1 MSVLTPPS
9 LIENTLSTFGVETI
23 SELLDMD
30 IEEVANTRGVGKGKV
45 DALRALK
52 TRARSALDQ
61 SEPFADEPLTLIDEL
76 SATGVDLDQ
85 PWAHILTRL
94 NQRARTVFE
103 REGLLTLRDLVL
115 RYESGS
121 LKHLPGFG
129 EGTERHLGAL
139 LERLITQGL
148 EYFLFGEKGQP
159 QSTSEVISHF
169 LEHLGEED
177 RQLMELRFVQQETLE
192 KIAQRFELTR
202 EAIRQRIDKLLEQGR
217 AHYGE
222 LLNQLLHP
230 LLELLEHQGGLVHI
244 HEAIAL
250 GHEQDIA
257 RLMLALSLQG
267 TNASIIQGVFL
278 STLSQED
285 YNQILQQLQR
295 QVSQDRRDYIPISEL
310 NATLLK
316 LGVKLPKHQLAELL
330 QATWEVPYRELEL
343 LNPWLETSA
352 QYGALLKLLGRAIHL
367 DELTA
372 LIQQRYELEIAPQER
387 HIYMNLQRNP
397 EIYYVERGTYAHKD
411 ALPLPLET
419 LQAAA
424 AWSIQQLIGTEH
436 AVSASIFIPDLVE
449 QGLLPHEISSLLLRD
464 LMGRDPR
471 IQTFQSTDFVAH
483 LDSFLGH
490 RKTQEEHVSEI
501 LLESAQP
508 MTCDEVCAQYP
519 TYLTCHRS
527 AIYTTL
533 SSASFSLNLPQGRF
547 IHRESIGL
555 TAHALSKLLDQVTSL
570 LIEHAQPIT
579 ATCLLE
585 LLASDPSAAYL
596 QAHPF
601 GSAILWSLA
610 RERSTLL
617 CGRGELMMIKPQDE
631 PLQDPLTHALLA
643 ILEQELLMTPTGLRR
658 EIVFRHSYLSSHGP
672 IYSAL
677 DKAEQRGLIKRVLLK
692 YRALSQTPKEALFA
706 YILDRELELPSPD
719 KLGIKDLQLL
729 YELYQWSGQD
739 ELAEQTNTLIN
750 SLT

>member
-9 LIENTLSTFGVETI
+9 LIENTLLSFGIETI

-30 IEEVANTRGVGKGKV
+30 LEEVANTKGVGKGKV

-52 TRARSALDQ
+52 SRARTVLEQTS
-61 SEPFADEPLTLIDEL
+61 PFTDESLTLLDEL
-76 SATGVDLDQ
+76 IATGVDIDQ
-85 PWAHILTRL
+85 PWAHVLTRL
-94 NQRARTVFE
+94 NQRARTVLE

-115 RYESGS
+115 RFESGS
-121 LKHLPGFG
+121 LKHLAGFG

-159 QSTSEVISHF
+159 QSTSEVIAHF
-169 LEHLGEED
+169 LEHLTEED
-177 RQLMELRFVQQETLE
+177 RQLVELRFIQQETLE
-192 KIAQRFELTR
+192 KIAQSFELTR
-202 EAIRQRIDKLLEQGR
+202 EAIRQRLDKLLEQGK

-222 LLNQLLHP
+222 LLSQLLSP
-230 LLELLEHQGGLVHI
+230 LLELLTHQGGLIHL

-250 GHEQDIA
+250 GHEQDISK
-257 RLMLALSLQG
+257 LLLALSLQG
-267 TNASIIQGVFL
+267 TNATIIQDLFV
-278 STLSQED
+278 STLPQED
-285 YNQILQQLQR
+285 YIHIIQQLQR
-295 QVSQDRRDYIPISEL
+295 QVAQDSRDYIPIAEL
-310 NATLLK
+310 NSTLLS

-330 QATWEVPYRELEL
+330 QASWEVPYRDLEL

-352 QYGALLKLLGRAIHL
+352 QYGALLKRLGRAVHL
-367 DELTA
+367 DELTQ
-372 LIQQRYELEIAPQER
+372 LIQQRYELELAPQER
-387 HIYMNLQRNP
+387 QIYIHLQRNP
-397 EIYYVERGTYAHKD
+397 DIYYVERGTYAHKD

-419 LQAAA
+419 LQEAA
-424 AWSIQQLIGTEH
+424 AWSIQQLAGTEH
-436 AVSASIFIPDLVE
+436 AVSASIFIPSLVE
-449 QGLLPHEISSLLLRD
+449 QQLLPHEVSSLLLRD
-464 LMGRDPR
+464 LMGRDAR

-547 IHRESIGL
+547 VHRDSIGL
-555 TAHALSKLLDQVTSL
+555 TTHALSRLLDQVTAQL
-570 LIEHAQPIT
+570 TAHAQPIT

-585 LLASDPSAAYL
+585 SLASDPSAAYL

-601 GSAILWSLA
+601 GSALLWSLA
-610 RERSTLL
+610 RERPELL

-677 DKAEQRGLIKRVLLK
+677 DKAEQRGLTRRVLLK
-692 YRALSQTPKEALFA
+692 YRALIQTPKEALFA

-729 YELYQWSGQD
+729 YELYQWSGQE
-739 ELAEQTNTLIN
+739 ELAEKTNALIDAFP
-750 SLT
+750 